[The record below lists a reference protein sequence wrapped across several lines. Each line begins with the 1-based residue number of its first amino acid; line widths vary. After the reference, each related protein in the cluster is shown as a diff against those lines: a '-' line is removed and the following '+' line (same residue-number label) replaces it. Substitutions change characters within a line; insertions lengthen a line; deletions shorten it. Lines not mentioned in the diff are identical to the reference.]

1 MQTLT
6 VGEFK
11 ANFSEVLRNVQ
22 NGQEVVIS
30 YGKKKEKIAV
40 LMPYDHVKPKVD
52 RPLGLLQGKAG
63 FNIRD
68 GFKMKTNEEF
78 LLS

>member
-40 LMPYDHVKPKVD
+40 LMPYDQVKPKAD
-52 RPLGLLQGKAG
+52 RPLGLLRGKAG
-63 FNIRD
+63 FKIRD
-68 GFKMKTNEEF
+68 GFKMTADEEF

>member
-52 RPLGLLQGKAG
+52 RPLGLLQGKAS
-63 FNIRD
+63 FNIRA
-68 GFKMKTNEEF
+68 GFKMTTDEEF

>member
-52 RPLGLLQGKAG
+52 RPLGLLQGKAS
-63 FNIRD
+63 FNIRG
-68 GFKMKTNEEF
+68 GFKMTTDEEF